1 MARQRRGTL
10 DDKYVKALGKRVS
23 ELIEKKGYKSPYSFW
38 LENGD
43 EGLSR
48 SNLNYLINGKSDPK
62 LSTLRRVAEG
72 LEIELTDLL
81 KDL

>member
-1 MARQRRGTL
+1 MERKRRGKT
-10 DDKYVKALGKRVS
+10 DDKYFVALGKRVS
-23 ELIEKKGYKSPYSFW
+23 KLIEEKGYKSPYSFW

-43 EGLSR
+43 DGLSR
-48 SNLNYLINGKSDPK
+48 SNLNYLLNGRSDPR

-72 LEIELTDLL
+72 LEIELAELL